1 MLVKDLIEELQKF
14 DTLAVVKINSEIRSY
29 YYTNDGIRD
38 ERDSVNKLIIN
49 IQEISSTGLFEVT
62 IE

>member
-14 DTLAVVKINSEIRSY
+14 DPLAVVKINSEIRSY